1 MATKRMPTDLVVT
14 TYRIEQQG
22 RLYTVVR
29 TDSYG
34 PRGRYGHKDR
44 VLGAYQTRKQAQAR
58 VNEIRAKRT
67 TL

>member
-1 MATKRMPTDLVVT
+1 VPTDQITVT

-22 RLYTVVR
+22 RLFTVVR
-29 TDSYG
+29 RDSYG
-34 PRGRYGHKDR
+34 IRGRQGYKDR

-58 VNEIRAKRT
+58 INEIRSKRT